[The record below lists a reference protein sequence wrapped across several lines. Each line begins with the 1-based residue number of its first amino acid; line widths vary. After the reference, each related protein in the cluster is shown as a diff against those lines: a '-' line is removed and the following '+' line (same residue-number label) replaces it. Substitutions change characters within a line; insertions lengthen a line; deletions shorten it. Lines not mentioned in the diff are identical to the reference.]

1 MGSSYAMF
9 ADARPVHSVSLDG
22 FWIDEYVVTNSQF
35 AEFVRA
41 TGYTTIAERKPDPK
55 DFPGVP
61 ADKLLPG
68 SLVFSP
74 PKTSVPLDDVSQ
86 WWIYVPGASWNHP
99 EGPNSSIVGRENHP
113 VVQVCYLDAVAY
125 ANWAGKRLPTEA
137 EFEYAARGGL
147 DQKAFVWGDD
157 YRPGGKYMANT
168 FQGHFPDNNSA
179 ADGYEGTSPVGA
191 FPPNRYGLYDMAG
204 NVWEWC
210 SDWYRPDYYDVSAE
224 RNPQGPASSFDP
236 DEPGQLKRVQ
246 KGGSFLCTDQYCNR
260 FMPGGRGK
268 GAIDTGSSHIG
279 FRCVLTAPAPTQNSH

>member
-1 MGSSYAMF
+1 MAMWYQISLHKTQRTLSASLKDVLLLSLICALEFTGCKSHNATTTTPSVDHDSVSLPLTTKGSTARMVWIPAGQFRMGSSYAMF

-157 YRPGGKYMANT
+157 YRPGGKS
-168 FQGHFPDNNSA
+168 P
-179 ADGYEGTSPVGA
+179 ADA
-191 FPPNRYGLYDMAG
+191 R
-204 NVWEWC
+204 
-210 SDWYRPDYYDVSAE
+210 
-224 RNPQGPASSFDP
+224 
-236 DEPGQLKRVQ
+236 
-246 KGGSFLCTDQYCNR
+246 
-260 FMPGGRGK
+260 
-268 GAIDTGSSHIG
+268 
-279 FRCVLTAPAPTQNSH
+279 